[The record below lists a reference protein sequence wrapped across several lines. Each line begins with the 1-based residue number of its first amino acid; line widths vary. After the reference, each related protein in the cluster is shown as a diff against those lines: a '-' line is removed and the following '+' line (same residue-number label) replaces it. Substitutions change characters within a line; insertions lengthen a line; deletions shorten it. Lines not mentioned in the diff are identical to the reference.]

1 MNTIFAMVTVKN
13 SNFYT
18 GHALESFF
26 KYTQISNGDEF
37 ILIDNDGCDISG
49 FKNLNKIKLVKNL
62 KPLSFAEN
70 VNQMIDLA
78 IKSKKDLIFI
88 TNDIIFTNEWA
99 KPLLQNSES
108 ISIPSNNQ
116 IFPYTSD
123 CGNLKLKST
132 MNFEDFNVKYN
143 LLNQIVKNHK
153 TKFKPNQKF
162 ETLLMPFFCFKIPLK
177 IMIDVGYL
185 DTSYGNGGGEDVDYR
200 IRCISKGYNVHFL
213 LDSYLLH
220 FHGKSTWA
228 IETKEETEKR
238 NDIYIKTFLNKWGKD
253 MTQIFIL
260 RKDFLNILEKR
271 NLNNL
276 FKKGK
281 FTQIIKTINNFI

>member
-1 MNTIFAMVTVKN
+1 MVTVKN

-26 KYTQISNGDEF
+26 KYTQINDGDEF
-37 ILIDNDGCDISG
+37 ILIDNDNCDVNG

-62 KPLSFAEN
+62 KPLNFAKN
-70 VNQMIDLA
+70 VNQVIDLA
-78 IKSKKDLIFI
+78 VQSKKDLIFM

-99 KPLLQNSES
+99 KPLLWNSES

-123 CGNLKLKST
+123 CGNLKLKAT
-132 MNFEDFNVKYN
+132 MNFEDFNLKYN
-143 LLNQIVKNHK
+143 LLNEIVKNHK
-153 TKFKPNQKF
+153 KNFKPNQKF
-162 ETLLMPFFCFKIPLK
+162 ETLLMPFFCFKLPLK
-177 IMIDVGYL
+177 IMIHVGHL

-200 IRCISKGYNVHFL
+200 IRCILKGYNVDFL

-238 NDIYIKTFLNKWGKD
+238 NNIYTKNFLNKWGQD

-260 RKDFLNILEKR
+260 RKDFLNILEKK
-271 NLNNL
+271 NLNDL
-276 FKKGK
+276 FKQGK
-281 FTQIIKTINNFI
+281 FSQIIKIINNFI